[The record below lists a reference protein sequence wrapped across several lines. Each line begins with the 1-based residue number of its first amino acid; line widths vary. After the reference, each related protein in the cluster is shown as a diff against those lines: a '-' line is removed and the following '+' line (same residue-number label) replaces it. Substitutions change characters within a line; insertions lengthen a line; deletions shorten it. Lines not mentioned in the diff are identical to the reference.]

1 MKYTPSGVIRWLGR
15 NGWIPQRVA
24 KPMYKY
30 LACMEHAGG
39 SVFCLDTITM
49 HYFSAVVLC
58 LIAFVIFMIVLSS
71 IEA

>member
-1 MKYTPSGVIRWLGR
+1 MGKE
-15 NGWIPQRVA
+15 GWIPQRLA

-49 HYFSAVVLC
+49 HYFGALALC
-58 LIAFVIFMIVLSS
+58 LIGLVIFLVVLSA

>member
-1 MKYTPSGVIRWLGR
+1 MKYSPSGAIRWMGKE
-15 NGWIPQRVA
+15 GWIPQRLA

-49 HYFSAVVLC
+49 HYFGALALC
-58 LIAFVIFMIVLSS
+58 LIGLVIFLVVLSA